1 MAQIVK
7 LRRSSVSGQK
17 PTNTNLQLGELAQ
30 NTTDGKIFLA
40 KSGSGGPSIEE
51 LIVTNTSNTGSINLL
66 GSVSAS
72 NFTGSFIGDGAL
84 LYNIPASGVTGLQ
97 LDRITSGNV
106 SASISPSTGLV
117 INTGVTITGSISA
130 TEFTGSGLGLTN
142 VPFHVSGSDV
152 NGGTYNKQFT
162 KLQFDD
168 STGLNVSESVAGTAF
183 ISIGSHFRDIFVS
196 GSNMLRATGSDAFEI
211 IPEGGIEVTTSITD
225 TNSNGYVKELRLST
239 TTLSS
244 SLDTRIYNL
253 SSSVVYQSQTSSM
266 TVLSSS
272 YALTASFALNAGAG
286 AEGRTYIHTQS
297 SASTTWTVT
306 HNLGEKYPAI
316 VVFDSSDNV
325 IVPGT
330 ITAINDT
337 SFTVTF
343 PSAQT
348 GKVSAT
354 VGGGLPFVS
363 ASFVD
368 YVLAVNNDVPY
379 WKGGVI
385 SGSAQIILTGT
396 TGYSTLSSS
405 IATVSS
411 SLDSR
416 LDVLETYSGSQQV
429 PTASFSFRT
438 AETSVYCKNTAGYQI
453 NKGQVVRIVGSVG
466 DNPLIATASYTNESN
481 SANTLGIATENIP
494 NDSFGMVITE
504 GVLLGVNTLGT
515 TGGQLLYLGANG
527 NFTTTEPIAPNHGVR
542 LGEVLRVQQNNG
554 SIYVRVDN
562 GMELGE
568 GHDVLF
574 SGTSAGDLIV
584 RNSSNIWVNTKQLTG
599 SYHITGSLNATSL
612 TGSIDY
618 NNLTNVPTLISGSSQ
633 VIITG
638 TTGYSTF
645 SSSIATT
652 TLNIKN
658 RVDSIESKTGSY
670 ATTGSNLF
678 IGTQTLSGSI
688 IPSVD
693 NLYDLGSSTHQ
704 WRDVYISSG
713 SLYIDGT
720 KVISSTTQELQI
732 TTDTGQSIKIL
743 EGGTDSIILQT
754 ADGDVELK
762 SSGDGDILLD
772 PTNGKILLKG
782 TVEVLSGNKIQ
793 SSVGGTPVVFANDIV
808 VSGSIELTGTI
819 DGIDLTSFSSSANT
833 RLTNLESSGG
843 SLNSFTASANT
854 RLGALETESG
864 SVRTAFNSYTSSANG
879 RLSSIETSTGSLNT
893 FSSSTSLRLTS
904 LETESGSIRTDLNSY
919 TSSANGRLTSI
930 EVSTGS
936 LNSFTSSTAGSLIA
950 IQTSTASLNSFS
962 SSTNTRVGALETES
976 GSIRTAF
983 NSYTSSNDSTN
994 TTQNNRL
1001 TSLETSTSSLNTFSS
1016 STNTRVGVLE
1026 TESGSI
1032 RTAFNSY
1039 TSSNDG
1045 TNTTQNNRLT
1055 ALETSTS
1062 SLNSFTSSTISK
1074 LTSIETST
1082 GSLNTFSSSTN
1093 TRVGALETESGS
1105 IRTAFNSYT
1114 SSNDGTNT
1122 TQNGRLTSLEG
1133 KTGSYATTGSNV
1145 FIGNQTITGS
1155 LYISENLVVAGSSS
1169 ISFISQSTLNIGTN
1183 LITVNAQNPGTRFGG
1198 LAVIDSG
1205 SSPLVSGSILF
1216 DSVNDQW
1223 IFVHQA
1229 IAGSPTTSS
1238 VVLMGPESFNSL
1250 GSEIYPTTNRI
1261 VKSINSEHLG
1271 DSNISD
1277 TGTKVSINSNT
1288 EITGTFVVTG
1298 TALVSG
1304 SSQINHNTTTNY
1316 VANEHINHTSVS
1328 ISAGNGLSGGGDI
1341 SSTRTITLDTGSAH
1355 FTGGVKSKMNTD
1367 GVISGSAQV
1376 IAALPSGTVSG
1387 SSQVSFNGITDK
1399 PTLVSGSSQVSFS
1412 GLSGVPSGLVSGSSQ
1427 VSYTGLSNIPS
1438 GIVSGSSQI
1447 SFGSISGVPSG
1458 LVSGSSQISF
1468 GSISGV
1474 PSGLVSGSSQISF
1487 GSISGIP
1494 SGLVS
1499 GSSQISIASTSGFG
1513 TYLNQAVLTTS
1524 SPTFGGLTIGT
1535 SAADSNFPFYVSTV
1549 NTTGKYTLTNPGLG
1563 FNLSD
1568 NYAQLQLYGTAG
1580 AYIDFTTTSSD
1591 YQGRIMYTGGAF
1603 SVTGNMSWGGATLSS
1618 AVWQGSS
1625 ISTTYT
1631 DAKVTS
1637 VNAGT
1642 GISVNA
1648 TTGAVTVTNT
1658 ITNNNQLTNGAG
1670 YITSYTETD
1679 TLSSVTAR
1687 GASTSTALT
1696 LSGKVTF
1703 SSTVASR
1710 PQFPGGILGLD
1721 TGDGNFDIW
1730 GISRDYYPSHGTA
1743 ANAWGLRWNGDNNDF
1758 EFVGGGTNRVILD
1771 MDGGNITST
1780 GTVTASTFS
1789 GTIAG
1794 SNVSGNIS
1802 GNAANITSYT
1812 INQSV
1817 GTSNSPTFV
1826 DTTLTGGLTV
1836 GGSLT
1841 RGTFTA
1847 ASNYVIGA
1855 DNIVLK
1861 GNSSGVSG
1869 IFFESEKDGT
1879 NINHPSDFGFIQ
1891 FHSYGIGGSSG
1902 EANRLIIGASNDADD
1917 LIVLNPMDSN
1927 GVKVRVGA
1935 GTTEYTVYH
1944 AGNIPT
1950 WNQNTTGTASNITS
1964 YTINQSVGTGN
1975 SPTFAGVT
1983 ITGNSTLGDG
1993 NGDTTRINDILYLGA
2008 SDSGDAHFYF
2018 GEDSSGWYGSYWYW
2032 DSGYNHYWY
2041 SRNAGTNTLL
2051 MYHDTRE
2058 TTNVYFQ
2065 RHILP
2070 TSNNAYNLGSA
2081 SLGWANVYTND
2092 LHLSNMNKP
2101 EGNDIDGTNG
2111 NWTIQ
2116 EGAENLYIINNNNG
2130 KKFKIS
2136 LEEI

>member
-106 SASISPSTGLV
+106 SASISPNTGLV

-183 ISIGSHFRDIFVS
+183 VSIGSHFRDIFVS
-196 GSNMLRATGSDAFEI
+196 GSDMLRATGSDAFEI

-244 SLDTRIYNL
+244 SLDTRIDNL
-253 SSSVVYQSQTSSM
+253 SSSVVYQSETSSM

-316 VVFDSSDNV
+316 IVFDSSDNV

-438 AETSVYCKNTAGYQI
+438 AETSVYCKNIAGYQI

-466 DNPLIATASYTNESN
+466 DNPLIATASYENEN
-481 SANTLGIATENIP
+481 DSANTLGIATENIP
-494 NDSFGMVITE
+494 NDSFGMIITE
-504 GVLLGVNTLGT
+504 GVLLGVDTLGT

-527 NFTTTEPIAPNHGVR
+527 SFTTTEPIAPNHGVR
-542 LGEVLRVQQNNG
+542 LGEVLRVQENNG

-584 RNSSNIWVNTKQLTG
+584 RNSSNLWVNTKQLTG

-612 TGSIDY
+612 TGSINY
-618 NNLTNVPTLISGSSQ
+618 NNLTNAPTLISGSSQ
-633 VIITG
+633 IILTG

-652 TLNIKN
+652 TLDTQN

-833 RLTNLESSGG
+833 RLTNLESSAG
-843 SLNSFTASANT
+843 SLNSFTSSANS
-854 RLGALETESG
+854 RLNALETTSG
-864 SVRTAFNSYTSSANG
+864 SLNSYTSSTNI
-879 RLSSIETSTGSLNT
+879 RLNSIETSTSSLNT
-893 FSSSTSLRLTS
+893 FSSSTLTRLTSIETSTSSLNSFSSSTNNKLTS
-904 LETESGSIRTDLNSY
+904 LETSTSSLNSY
-919 TSSANGRLTSI
+919 TSSNNTVIGTLQT
-930 EVSTGS
+930 STGS
-936 LNSFTSSTAGSLIA
+936 LNSFTSSANGRLNSIEGVTGSIA
-950 IQTSTASLNSFS
+950 LLNTYTGSNNTVIGTLQTSTSSLNSYTS
-962 SSTNTRVGALETES
+962 SNTSNINAIHTAT
-976 GSIRTAF
+976 GSL
-983 NSYTSSNDSTN
+983 NSYTSSNDGKISAIHTSTSSLN
-994 TTQNNRL
+994 SFTSSAGGRL
-1001 TSLETSTSSLNTFSS
+1001 TSIETSTSSLNTFSS
-1016 STNTRVGVLE
+1016 STNTRV
-1026 TESGSI
+1026 S
-1032 RTAFNSY
+1032 
-1039 TSSNDG
+1039 
-1045 TNTTQNNRLT
+1045 
-1055 ALETSTS
+1055 
-1062 SLNSFTSSTISK
+1062 
-1074 LTSIETST
+1074 
-1082 GSLNTFSSSTN
+1082 
-1093 TRVGALETESGS
+1093 ALETESGS

-1145 FIGNQTITGS
+1145 FIGDQTITGS
-1155 LYISENLVVAGSSS
+1155 LYVSQNLIIGGSSS
-1169 ISFISQSTLNIGTN
+1169 IQHITSSQLNIGDN
-1183 LITVNAQNPGTRFGG
+1183 IITVNAQNPSIRFGG

-1205 SSPLVSGSILF
+1205 SSPQVSSSILF
-1216 DSVNDQW
+1216 DSVKDEW
-1223 IFVHQA
+1223 LFVHQNQGT
-1229 IAGSPTTSS
+1229 ITSS
-1238 VVLMGPESFNSL
+1238 VLLMGPETFNNIGGETYL
-1250 GSEIYPTTNRI
+1250 TQNRI
-1261 VKSINSEHLG
+1261 PKGTGIEHLN
-1271 DSNISD
+1271 DSNITD

-1341 SSTRTITLDTGSAH
+1341 SSTRTITLDTGSVH

-1376 IAALPSGTVSG
+1376 IAVLPSGTVSG

-1447 SFGSISGVPSG
+1447 SFGGLSGVPSG
-1458 LVSGSSQISF
+1458 LVSGSSQVLNGSGVWSGSAQLPSGVVSGSSQVSFSGLSGVPSGLVSSSSQISF

-1474 PSGLVSGSSQISF
+1474 PSGLVSGSLQISF

-1499 GSSQISIASTSGFG
+1499 GSAQLTSTFVQKGGDTMTGQLIIGSTG
-1513 TYLNQAVLTTS
+1513 TAN
-1524 SPTFGGLTIGT
+1524 SPTLRINNSSASSFNHTIEAISTNMTAGQTSIIVLGQAGT
-1535 SAADSNFPFYVSTV
+1535 TKNAGYLGYNWSSSASNSNYVSLGHWGSDNLLRVYGDGTV
-1549 NTTGKYTLTNPGLG
+1549 YMGTVTTGVWN
-1563 FNLSD
+1563 
-1568 NYAQLQLYGTAG
+1568 GT
-1580 AYIDFTTTSSD
+1580 
-1591 YQGRIMYTGGAF
+1591 
-1603 SVTGNMSWGGATLSS
+1603 
-1618 AVWQGSS
+1618 S

-1637 VNAGT
+1637 VSAGT
-1642 GISVNA
+1642 GISVNS
-1648 TTGAVTVTNT
+1648 TTGGVTVTNT

-1687 GASTSTALT
+1687 GSSTSTAVTFSTSATIGRVLMDFDGTDSFFRMQSGNRMRITTTGGTDFIIPNTGNMTYNGNTVWHSGNLTNLNQLTNGPGYISSYTETDTLASVTARGASTSTALT
-1696 LSGKVTF
+1696 LSGNLT
-1703 SSTVASR
+1703 ASAYVV
-1710 PQFPGGILGLD
+1710 I
-1721 TGDGNFDIW
+1721 
-1730 GISRDYYPSHGTA
+1730 
-1743 ANAWGLRWNGDNNDF
+1743 
-1758 EFVGGGTNRVILD
+1758 GGG
-1771 MDGGNITST
+1771 
-1780 GTVTASTFS
+1780 
-1789 GTIAG
+1789 
-1794 SNVSGNIS
+1794 
-1802 GNAANITSYT
+1802 
-1812 INQSV
+1812 
-1817 GTSNSPTFV
+1817 
-1826 DTTLTGGLTV
+1826 
-1836 GGSLT
+1836 
-1841 RGTFTA
+1841 
-1847 ASNYVIGA
+1847 
-1855 DNIVLK
+1855 
-1861 GNSSGVSG
+1861 
-1869 IFFESEKDGT
+1869 
-1879 NINHPSDFGFIQ
+1879 
-1891 FHSYGIGGSSG
+1891 YG
-1902 EANRLIIGASNDADD
+1902 
-1917 LIVLNPMDSN
+1917 
-1927 GVKVRVGA
+1927 
-1935 GTTEYTVYH
+1935 
-1944 AGNIPT
+1944 
-1950 WNQNTTGTASNITS
+1950 
-1964 YTINQSVGTGN
+1964 
-1975 SPTFAGVT
+1975 
-1983 ITGNSTLGDG
+1983 
-1993 NGDTTRINDILYLGA
+1993 
-2008 SDSGDAHFYF
+2008 
-2018 GEDSSGWYGSYWYW
+2018 
-2032 DSGYNHYWY
+2032 
-2041 SRNAGTNTLL
+2041 
-2051 MYHDTRE
+2051 
-2058 TTNVYFQ
+2058 
-2065 RHILP
+2065 
-2070 TSNNAYNLGSA
+2070 NNAYNAVGSSRLMFGGGDSDAQSNYYIGTNLENVGGNYTKLDLRWHTGIRMGAQASYGGIRFYDSEDLGTVLFSVGYTDGNVRSHTNLIPSANNSYNLGSS